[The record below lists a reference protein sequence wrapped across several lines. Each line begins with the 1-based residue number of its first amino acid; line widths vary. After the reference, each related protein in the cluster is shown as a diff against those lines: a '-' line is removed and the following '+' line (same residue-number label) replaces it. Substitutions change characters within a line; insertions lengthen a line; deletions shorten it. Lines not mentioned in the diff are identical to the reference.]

1 MDMIR
6 TLDSI
11 HVGCCLV
18 PGILRFVCVCVCVCA
33 CVLKQETLLIMC
45 LSLCIQLPPM
55 DILTKNSLKYKNFF
69 KDSTLIILL
78 KVLCKRYK

>member
-11 HVGCCLV
+11 HFGCCLV
-18 PGILRFVCVCVCVCA
+18 PGILRFVCVCVCVC
-33 CVLKQETLLIMC
+33 VLKQETLLIMH

-55 DILTKNSLKYKNFF
+55 NIFTKFTK
-69 KDSTLIILL
+69 I
-78 KVLCKRYK
+78 